1 MTRIVTWFRPFAFAA
16 AVAGLAV
23 ALWVERD
30 GIAEFPW
37 RLSWPSFV
45 AAVLMFGLAP
55 LVGATSFWLLLRGI
69 SNGAPPPEETTLV
82 WMRSFL
88 ARYVPSGALTL
99 AVRLRA
105 RGRLGVLRG
114 DMLAATALEQ
124 VVAAV
129 GGATVTLAAFGIDG
143 RRPPLVSAAILLAAV
158 AIALSVRRAR
168 GRRLLLLRVA
178 MLNAGAW
185 VVNGTA
191 AWILVRALVPSPPAP
206 LFVVSVYAFAWLIG
220 FVVVFAP
227 SGLGAREATLI
238 AFMSPQLG
246 VAAATGIAVVLRFVN
261 IVGDV
266 VAFTVVELAV
276 PVRRVLRARARP
288 LPPSPASSL

>member
-1 MTRIVTWFRPFAFAA
+1 MRFVTWFRPFAFAV
-16 AVAGLAV
+16 AVAGLAL
-23 ALWVERD
+23 ALWLERD

-37 RLSWPSFV
+37 RLSWPSFL
-45 AAVLMFGLAP
+45 AAVLLFGLAP
-55 LVGATSFWLLLRGI
+55 LVGATSFWLLLGGI
-69 SNGAPPPEETTLV
+69 SDGSPAPDETGLV
-82 WMRSFL
+82 WMRSFI

-105 RGRLGVLRG
+105 RGRLGVSRR
-114 DMLAATALEQ
+114 DVLAATALEQ

-129 GGATVTLAAFGIDG
+129 GGATVTLAAFGVDG
-143 RRPPLVSAAILLAAV
+143 RRPPLVAAAILAAAV
-158 AIALSVRRAR
+158 ALTLGVRRAR
-168 GRRLLLLRVA
+168 GRRLLLLRVTA
-178 MLNAGAW
+178 LNAGAW

-206 LFVVSVYAFAWLIG
+206 LFVVSVYAFAWLVG
-220 FVVVFAP
+220 FVIVFAP

-238 AFMSPQLG
+238 AFLSPQFGL
-246 VAAATGIAVVLRFVN
+246 AAATGVAVVLRLAN

-276 PVRRVLRARARP
+276 SVRRVLRARARP
-288 LPPSPASSL
+288 LPPSPASSR